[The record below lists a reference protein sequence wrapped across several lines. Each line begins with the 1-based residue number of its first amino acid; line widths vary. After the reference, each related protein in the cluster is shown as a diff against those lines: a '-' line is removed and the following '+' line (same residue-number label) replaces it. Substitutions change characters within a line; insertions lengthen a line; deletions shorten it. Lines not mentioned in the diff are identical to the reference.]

1 MIFYAK
7 LYTKMSIKNKSR
19 IYINSQKS
27 YFHALFL
34 KKFRDKVL
42 NQKERERTLKE
53 GVDYRKT
60 ETPRKEI
67 GEVSTQNGEV

>member
-1 MIFYAK
+1 M
-7 LYTKMSIKNKSR
+7 
-19 IYINSQKS
+19 
-27 YFHALFL
+27 
-34 KKFRDKVL
+34 L